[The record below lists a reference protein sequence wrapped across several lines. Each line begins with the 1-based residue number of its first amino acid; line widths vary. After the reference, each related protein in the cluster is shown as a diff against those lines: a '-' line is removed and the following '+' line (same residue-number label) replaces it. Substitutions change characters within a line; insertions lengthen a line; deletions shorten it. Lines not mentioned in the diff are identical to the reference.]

1 MRTSVLLV
9 VSLLVIPSYG
19 RAQDSGAQPAAARA
33 TVTVPAGTT
42 LYALLERPISTRSAK
57 PGDRVYL
64 QTAHPVVV
72 KNEIVIPAGT
82 YVEATLDTIA
92 GRGWINRRIELRLH
106 VTRLLWPNGYVIAA
120 SNSMQGASASNEGIE
135 SNGLPPVSTASVT
148 SVAAPIAGTAIGAVS
163 DGVGGAIVGGYIGG
177 AIGAVASI
185 IAIKG
190 GSDVTMDS
198 GSPLDL
204 VLQNPLTL
212 DEARATA
219 PGSTTAYTVLRAA
232 DQRERRC
239 YDPGTPGTPD
249 IIIPGNP
256 GTPAMGDIPGT
267 PPTPDT
273 TIPGT
278 PATPGFWH
286 RCS

>member
-1 MRTSVLLV
+1 MRKSVLVL
-9 VSLLVIPSYG
+9 VSLLMIPSYG
-19 RAQDSGAQPAAARA
+19 KAQDSVAHTRA
-33 TVTVPAGTT
+33 TPAIVTLPAGTT
-42 LYALLERPISTRSAK
+42 LFAVLERPISTRSAK

-106 VTRLLWPNGYVIAA
+106 VTRLLWPNGYVVAA
-120 SNSMQGASASNEGIE
+120 SNPMQGGSASSEGVRTE
-135 SNGLPPVSTASVT
+135 DPAVSPASVT
-148 SVAAPIAGTAIGAVS
+148 SVAAPVAGMAIGAAS
-163 DGVGGAIVGGYIGG
+163 NGVGGAIVGGYIGD
-177 AIGAVASI
+177 AVGAVAAI
-185 IAIKG
+185 IALRSG
-190 GSDVTMDS
+190 RDVTMDV
-198 GSPLDL
+198 GSPMDL

-219 PGSTTAYTVLRAA
+219 PGTTAAYTVPRAA
-232 DQRERRC
+232 DQGERRC

-273 TIPGT
+273 TVPGT
-278 PATPGFWH
+278 PATPGYWH
-286 RCS
+286 RCN

>member
-1 MRTSVLLV
+1 MQTSVLV
-9 VSLLVIPSYG
+9 MVSLLVVPSYG
-19 RAQDSGAQPAAARA
+19 RAQDSVAHTAAARA

-42 LYALLERPISTRSAK
+42 LFALLERSISTRSAK

-92 GRGWINRRIELRLH
+92 GRGWINRRVELRLH

-120 SNSMQGASASNEGIE
+120 SNPTQRVSASGDGVRSEDQA
-135 SNGLPPVSTASVT
+135 VSPASVT
-148 SVAAPIAGTAIGAVS
+148 SVAAPVAGAAIGALGN
-163 DGVGGAIVGGYIGG
+163 GVFGAIVGAGIGSG
-177 AIGAVASI
+177 IGFVAGIVAVL
-185 IAIKG
+185 G
-190 GSDVTMDS
+190 GSDVAMDA

-212 DEARATA
+212 DEGRAIA
-219 PGSTTAYTVLRAA
+219 PGSTAAYAVPRAEEHH
-232 DQRERRC
+232 ERRC

-273 TIPGT
+273 MLPGT
-278 PATPGFWH
+278 PATPGYWH
-286 RCS
+286 GCS